1 MADFKTPM
9 DFRKGSYRK
18 YPYQDPTYL
27 SFALLFD
34 FYDIES
40 SPLLAGGAESF
51 LQKLVTPDGEVP
63 GAPTTNTAAS
73 ITTSFYKERL
83 DDLQNFIKT
92 LKEIN
97 QELPWFWQSFKG
109 LEKLQQYDPLNA
121 YVGGDDAKFEI
132 ETLESL
138 NLTISGLMH
147 LYRRAIFDE
156 RKWSYIIP
164 ANLRKF
170 RMWVYVTE
178 VRTIAIVEDVKVNAI
193 DKTVVTGFPDNFK
206 PKIETENKNAGI
218 SGPENRPYFLIGAKY
233 CEFDLSS
240 GTTIFTD
247 LSKNPEMAKEALTIK
262 YEKIEKVEARVLNG
276 IIKQSYA
283 LGQLSPAPDQEL
295 FSSSSKTPLEFAKD
309 KLKGKIDRVS
319 ESAAQDLRALA
330 EKKKAEVLQRLKDE
344 TINRIPKFENVFS
357 SVLRR
362 ADQAA
367 TGATNDIIAG
377 RNIGAAI
384 QANVYGILP
393 GTTIGEGLNRAAINN
408 LGNVYK

>member
-1 MADFKTPM
+1 MSDFKTPM

-40 SPLLAGGAESF
+40 SPLLAGGAEAF
-51 LQKLVTPDGEVP
+51 LKDLASRDDG
-63 GAPTTNTAAS
+63 
-73 ITTSFYKERL
+73 SFYAERL
-83 DDLQNFIKT
+83 FDLEAFIET
-92 LKEIN
+92 LKQIN
-97 QELPWFWQSFKG
+97 QELPWFWQSLKG
-109 LEKLQQYDPLNA
+109 LEKLQQYNPLNA
-121 YVGGDDAKFEI
+121 YIGGDDSKLEI

-178 VRTIAIVEDVKVNAI
+178 VRSIAILEDVKVNGIPKKLDKSAI
-193 DKTVVTGFPDNFK
+193 TGFPDNFK
-206 PKIETENKNAGI
+206 PKIDVENKNAGI
-218 SGPENRPYFLIGAKY
+218 SGPEGRPYFMIGAKY
-233 CEFDLSS
+233 CEFDLAS
-240 GTTIFTD
+240 GTTIFAD

-262 YEKIEKVEARVLNG
+262 YEKLEKVEARVLNG
-276 IIKQSYA
+276 IIKETYQYA
-283 LGQLSPAPDQEL
+283 QLSPAPDAEM
-295 FSSSSKTPLEFAKD
+295 FSSSEKTPLEFAKD
-309 KLKGKIDRVS
+309 KLKGKIDKVK
-319 ESAAQDLRALA
+319 ESAVQDLKALA

-344 TINRIPKFENVFS
+344 TLNRIPKFENVFS
-357 SVLRR
+357 NIIRR
-362 ADQAA
+362 ADQAS
-367 TGATNDIIAG
+367 TNAANDVIAG
-377 RNIGAAI
+377 KNIGAAI

-393 GTTIGEGLNRAAINN
+393 GTTIGQGLNKAAINN
-408 LGNVYK
+408 LGNIYK

>member
-1 MADFKTPM
+1 MSDFKTPM

-40 SPLLAGGAESF
+40 SPLLAGGAEAF
-51 LQKLVTPDGEVP
+51 LKDLASRDDG
-63 GAPTTNTAAS
+63 
-73 ITTSFYKERL
+73 SFYAERL
-83 DDLQNFIKT
+83 FDLEAFIET
-92 LKEIN
+92 LKQIN
-97 QELPWFWQSFKG
+97 QELPWFWQSLKG
-109 LEKLQQYDPLNA
+109 LEKLQQYNPLNA
-121 YVGGDDAKFEI
+121 YIGGDDSKLEI

-178 VRTIAIVEDVKVNAI
+178 VRSIAILEDVKVNGIPKKLDKSAI
-193 DKTVVTGFPDNFK
+193 TGFPDNFK
-206 PKIETENKNAGI
+206 PKIDVENKNAGI
-218 SGPENRPYFLIGAKY
+218 SGPEGRPYFMIGAKY
-233 CEFDLSS
+233 CEFDLAS
-240 GTTIFTD
+240 GTTIFAD

-262 YEKIEKVEARVLNG
+262 YEKLEKVEARVLNG
-276 IIKQSYA
+276 IIKETYQYA
-283 LGQLSPAPDQEL
+283 QLSPAPDAEM
-295 FSSSSKTPLEFAKD
+295 FSSSEKTPLEFAKD
-309 KLKGKIDRVS
+309 KIKGKIDKVK
-319 ESAAQDLRALA
+319 ESAVQDLKALA

-344 TINRIPKFENVFS
+344 TLNRIPKFENVFS
-357 SVLRR
+357 NIIRR
-362 ADQAA
+362 ADQAS
-367 TGATNDIIAG
+367 TNAANDVIAG
-377 RNIGAAI
+377 KNIGAAI

-393 GTTIGEGLNRAAINN
+393 GTTIGQGLNKAAINN
-408 LGNVYK
+408 LGNIYK

>member
-1 MADFKTPM
+1 MSDFKTPM

-40 SPLLAGGAESF
+40 SPLLAGGAETF
-51 LQKLVTPDGEVP
+51 LKNLADQD
-63 GAPTTNTAAS
+63 
-73 ITTSFYKERL
+73 SFYAERL
-83 DDLQNFIKT
+83 DDLKNFIKT
-92 LKEIN
+92 LNEIN
-97 QELPWFWQSFKG
+97 KELPWFWQSFKG
-109 LEKLQQYDPLNA
+109 LERLQQYNPENA
-121 YVGGDDAKFEI
+121 YIGGDDAKFEI

-178 VRTIAIVEDVKVNAI
+178 VRSIAILEDVKVNGIPKKLDKSAI
-193 DKTVVTGFPDNFK
+193 TGFPDNFK
-206 PKIETENKNAGI
+206 PKIDVENKNAGI
-218 SGPENRPYFLIGAKY
+218 SGPEGRPYFLIGATY
-233 CEFDLSS
+233 CEFDLAS
-240 GTTIFTD
+240 GTTVFAD

-283 LGQLSPAPDQEL
+283 EGQLSPAPDQEM
-295 FSSSSKTPLEFAKD
+295 FSSQSKTPLEFAKD
-309 KLKGKIDRVS
+309 KIKGKIDKVVS
-319 ESAAQDLRALA
+319 SAKEDLKALA

-357 SVLRR
+357 NAIRR
-362 ADQAA
+362 VDQASTTALNNA
-367 TGATNDIIAG
+367 TSK

-384 QANVYGILP
+384 NANVYGVEP
-393 GTTIGEGLNRAAINN
+393 GSTIEQGLNKAAINN
-408 LGNVYK
+408 LGNIYK

>member
-1 MADFKTPM
+1 MSDFKTTM

-18 YPYQDPTYL
+18 FPYQDPTYL

-40 SPLLAGGAESF
+40 SPLLAGGAENF
-51 LQKLVTPDGEVP
+51 LKPLAEQD
-63 GAPTTNTAAS
+63 
-73 ITTSFYKERL
+73 SFYKERL
-83 DDLQNFIKT
+83 NDLQNFIKT

-109 LEKLQQYDPLNA
+109 LERLQQYNPENA
-121 YVGGDDAKFEI
+121 YMGGDDAKFEI

-164 ANLRKF
+164 SNLRVF
-170 RMWVYVTE
+170 RMWIYVTE
-178 VRTIAIVEDVKVNAI
+178 IRSIAILENIKVNGI
-193 DKTVVTGFPDNFK
+193 PKKLDKSTITGFPDNIK
-206 PKIETENKNAGI
+206 PKIDVENKNAGI
-218 SGPENRPYFLIGAKY
+218 SGTEGRPYFLVGAKY

-240 GTTIFTD
+240 GTTIFAD
-247 LSKNPEMAKEALTIK
+247 LSKNPEMAKEAVTIK
-262 YEKIEKVEARVLNG
+262 YGKLEKVEARVLNG

-283 LGQLSPAPDQEL
+283 EGQLSPSPDQEI
-295 FSSSSKTPLEFAKD
+295 FASQSKTPLEFAKD
-309 KLKGKIDRVS
+309 KIKGKIDKIKD
-319 ESAAQDLRALA
+319 SAVQDLKALA
-330 EKKKAEVLQRLKDE
+330 EKKKAELLQKLKDE
-344 TINRIPKFENVFS
+344 TINRVPKFENVFGN
-357 SVLRR
+357 VIRK
-362 ADQAA
+362 ADQASTA
-367 TGATNDIIAG
+367 ALNDVVAG

-393 GTTIGEGLNRAAINN
+393 GTTIGQGLNRAAINN
-408 LGNVYK
+408 LGNVYNQ

>member
-1 MADFKTPM
+1 MSDFKTTM

-18 YPYQDPTYL
+18 FPYQDPTYL

-40 SPLLAGGAESF
+40 SPLLAGGAENF
-51 LQKLVTPDGEVP
+51 LKPLAEQD
-63 GAPTTNTAAS
+63 
-73 ITTSFYKERL
+73 SFYKERL
-83 DDLQNFIKT
+83 NDLQNFIKT

-109 LEKLQQYDPLNA
+109 LERLQQYNPENA
-121 YVGGDDAKFEI
+121 YMGGDDAKFEI

-164 ANLRKF
+164 SNLRVF
-170 RMWVYVTE
+170 RMWIYVTE
-178 VRTIAIVEDVKVNAI
+178 IRSIAILENIKVNGI
-193 DKTVVTGFPDNFK
+193 PKKLDKSTITGFPDNIK
-206 PKIETENKNAGI
+206 PKIDVENKNAGI
-218 SGPENRPYFLIGAKY
+218 SGTEGRPYFLVGAKY

-240 GTTIFTD
+240 GTTIFAD
-247 LSKNPEMAKEALTIK
+247 LSKNPEMAKEAVTIK
-262 YEKIEKVEARVLNG
+262 YGKLEKVEARVLNG

-283 LGQLSPAPDQEL
+283 EGQLSPSPDQEI
-295 FSSSSKTPLEFAKD
+295 FASQSKTPLEFAKD
-309 KLKGKIDRVS
+309 KIKGKIDKIKD
-319 ESAAQDLRALA
+319 SAVQDLKALA
-330 EKKKAEVLQRLKDE
+330 EKKKAELLQKLKDE
-344 TINRIPKFENVFS
+344 TINRVPKFENVFGN
-357 SVLRR
+357 VIRR
-362 ADQAA
+362 ADQASTA
-367 TGATNDIIAG
+367 ALNDVVAG

-393 GTTIGEGLNRAAINN
+393 GTTIGQGLNRAAINN
-408 LGNVYK
+408 LGNVYNQ

>member
-1 MADFKTPM
+1 MSDFKTPM

-40 SPLLAGGAESF
+40 SPLLAGGAEAF
-51 LQKLVTPDGEVP
+51 LKDLASRDDG
-63 GAPTTNTAAS
+63 
-73 ITTSFYKERL
+73 SFYAERL
-83 DDLQNFIKT
+83 FDLEAFIET
-92 LKEIN
+92 LKQIN
-97 QELPWFWQSFKG
+97 QELPWFWQSLKG
-109 LEKLQQYDPLNA
+109 LEKLQQYNPLNA
-121 YVGGDDAKFEI
+121 YIGGDDSKLEI

-178 VRTIAIVEDVKVNAI
+178 VRSIAILEDVKVNGIPKKMDKSAI
-193 DKTVVTGFPDNFK
+193 TGFPDNFK
-206 PKIETENKNAGI
+206 PKIDVENKNAGI
-218 SGPENRPYFLIGAKY
+218 SGPEGRPYFLIGAKY
-233 CEFDLSS
+233 CEFDLAS
-240 GTTIFTD
+240 GTTVFAD
-247 LSKNPEMAKEALTIK
+247 LSKNPEMAKEALSIK
-262 YEKIEKVEARVLNG
+262 YEKIENVEARVLNG

-283 LGQLSPAPDQEL
+283 EGQLSPAPDQEM
-295 FSSSSKTPLEFAKD
+295 FSNESKTPLEFAKD
-309 KLKGKIDRVS
+309 KIKGKIDSVVA
-319 ESAAQDLRALA
+319 SAKEDLKALA

-357 SVLRR
+357 NVIRR
-362 ADQAA
+362 VDQASTA
-367 TGATNDIIAG
+367 ALNDAIAG
-377 RNIGAAI
+377 KNIGAAI

-393 GTTIGEGLNRAAINN
+393 GTTIGQGLNKAAINN
-408 LGNVYK
+408 LGNIYK

>member
-1 MADFKTPM
+1 MSDFKTSM

-18 YPYQDPTYL
+18 FPYQDPTYL

-40 SPLLAGGAESF
+40 SPLLAGGAVNF
-51 LQKLVTPDGEVP
+51 LKPLAEQD
-63 GAPTTNTAAS
+63 
-73 ITTSFYKERL
+73 SFYKERL

-92 LKEIN
+92 LNEIN
-97 QELPWFWQSFKG
+97 RELPWFWQSFKG
-109 LEKLQQYDPLNA
+109 LERLQQYNPENA
-121 YVGGDDAKFEI
+121 YIGGDDAKFEI

-178 VRTIAIVEDVKVNAI
+178 VRTIAAVEKVKVNGIPKKLDKSAI
-193 DKTVVTGFPDNFK
+193 TGFPDNFK
-206 PKIETENKNAGI
+206 PKLDVENQNAGI
-218 SGPENRPYFLIGAKY
+218 SGPEGRPYFMIGAKY
-233 CEFDLSS
+233 CEFDLTS
-240 GTTIFTD
+240 GTTIFAD
-247 LSKNPEMAKEALTIK
+247 LNKNPEMAKSALTIK

-276 IIKQSYA
+276 IIEQSYA
-283 LGQLSPAPDQEL
+283 EGQLSPAPDQEM
-295 FSSSSKTPLEFAKD
+295 FSNESKTPAQFAKD
-309 KLKGKIDRVS
+309 KIKGKLDKVVD
-319 ESAAQDLRALA
+319 SAKADLKALA
-330 EKKKAEVLQRLKDE
+330 EKKKAELLQRLKDE

-357 SVLRR
+357 NVLRR
-362 ADQAA
+362 ADQASTTA
-367 TGATNDIIAG
+367 LNEVIAG

-393 GTTIGEGLNRAAINN
+393 GSTIGQGLNKAAVNN
-408 LGNVYK
+408 LGNIYK

>member
-1 MADFKTPM
+1 MSDFKTPM

-18 YPYQDPTYL
+18 FPYQDPTYL

-51 LQKLVTPDGEVP
+51 LRDLADRE
-63 GAPTTNTAAS
+63 S
-73 ITTSFYKERL
+73 DSFYYDRL
-83 DDLQNFIKT
+83 EDLKNFIKT
-92 LKEIN
+92 LNEVN
-97 QELPWFWQSFKG
+97 RELPWFWQSFKG
-109 LEKLQQYDPLNA
+109 LERLQQYNPENA
-121 YVGGDDAKFEI
+121 YIGGDDAKFEI

-178 VRTIAIVEDVKVNAI
+178 VRSIAILENVKVNGIPKKLDKSAI
-193 DKTVVTGFPDNFK
+193 TGFPDNFK
-206 PKIETENKNAGI
+206 PKIDTENKNAGI
-218 SGPENRPYFLIGAKY
+218 SGPEGRPYFMIGAKY
-233 CEFDLSS
+233 CEFDLAS
-240 GTTIFTD
+240 GTTVFAD
-247 LSKNPEMAKEALTIK
+247 LNKNPGMAKEALTIK

-283 LGQLSPAPDQEL
+283 EGQLSPAPDQEM
-295 FSSSSKTPLEFAKD
+295 FSSTSKTPLEFAKD
-309 KLKGKIDRVS
+309 KLKGKIDSVVS
-319 ESAAQDLRALA
+319 SAKEDLKALA
-330 EKKKAEVLQRLKDE
+330 EKKKAELLQKLKDE

-357 SVLRR
+357 NIIRR
-362 ADQAA
+362 ADQASTTALNNA
-367 TGATNDIIAG
+367 TSG

-384 QANVYGILP
+384 QANVYGVEP
-393 GTTIGEGLNRAAINN
+393 GSTIGQGLNKAAINN
-408 LGNVYK
+408 LGNIYK

>member
-1 MADFKTPM
+1 MSDFKTPM

-40 SPLLAGGAESF
+40 SPLLAGGATTF
-51 LQKLVTPDGEVP
+51 LKELADKDTG
-63 GAPTTNTAAS
+63 T
-73 ITTSFYKERL
+73 FYKERL
-83 DDLQNFIKT
+83 DDLQNFIKALET
-92 LKEIN
+92 IN
-97 QELPWFWQSFKG
+97 KELPWFWQSLKG
-109 LEKLQQYDPLNA
+109 LERLQQYNPENA
-121 YVGGDDAKFEI
+121 YIGGDDAKFEI

-178 VRTIAIVEDVKVNAI
+178 VRSIAIIEDVKVNGI
-193 DKTVVTGFPDNFK
+193 PKKLDKSAVTGFPDNFK
-206 PKIETENKNAGI
+206 PKIDTENKNAGI
-218 SGPENRPYFLIGAKY
+218 SGPEGRPYFMIGAKY
-233 CEFDLSS
+233 CEFDLAS
-240 GTTIFTD
+240 GTTVFAD

-262 YEKIEKVEARVLNG
+262 YEKIEKVESRVLNG
-276 IIKQSYA
+276 IILQSYA
-283 LGQLSPAPDQEL
+283 EGQLSPAPDQEM
-295 FSSSSKTPLEFAKD
+295 FESSSKTPIEFAKD
-309 KLKGKIDRVS
+309 KIKGKIDKIKD
-319 ESAAQDLRALA
+319 SAVQDLKALA
-330 EKKKAEVLQRLKDE
+330 EKKKAELLQKLKDE

-357 SVLRR
+357 NVLRR
-362 ADQAA
+362 ADQASTA
-367 TGATNDIIAG
+367 VVNDALAG

-393 GTTIGEGLNRAAINN
+393 GSTIGQGLNKAAINN
-408 LGNVYK
+408 LGNIYK

>member
-1 MADFKTPM
+1 MSDFKTPV

-34 FYDIES
+34 FYDVES

-51 LQKLVTPDGEVP
+51 LRDLADREGD
-63 GAPTTNTAAS
+63 
-73 ITTSFYKERL
+73 SFYYDRL
-83 DDLQNFIKT
+83 NDLQNFIKT

-97 QELPWFWQSFKG
+97 QELPWFWQSLKG
-109 LEKLQQYDPLNA
+109 LERLQQYDPKNA
-121 YVGGDDAKFEI
+121 YIGGDDAKLEI

-147 LYRRAIFDE
+147 LYRRATFDE

-178 VRTIAIVEDVKVNAI
+178 VRTIAIVEDVKVNGIPKKMDKSAI
-193 DKTVVTGFPDNFK
+193 TGFPSNFK
-206 PKIETENKNAGI
+206 PKIDVENKNAGI
-218 SGPENRPYFLIGAKY
+218 SGPESRPYFLIGIKY

-240 GTTIFTD
+240 GTTIFAD
-247 LSKNPEMAKEALTIK
+247 LSKNPEMAKEAITIK

-283 LGQLSPAPDQEL
+283 EGQLSPAPDAEM
-295 FSSSSKTPLEFAKD
+295 FTATSKTPLEFAKD
-309 KLKGKIDRVS
+309 KLKGKIDKAS
-319 ESAAQDLRALA
+319 ESALQGLKDLADS
-330 EKKKAEVLQRLKDE
+330 KKREALQRLRDE
-344 TINRIPKFENVFS
+344 TINRIPTFENVFS
-357 SVLRR
+357 NIMRR
-362 ADQAA
+362 ADEVTSNSIEGVIAA
-367 TGATNDIIAG
+367 SNVSA
-377 RNIGAAI
+377 IGAAV
-384 QANVYGILP
+384 QANVNGIIP
-393 GTTIGEGLNRAAINN
+393 GSTIGQGLNQAAVNN